1 MMSPVKKD
9 DSVVIDSKTLK
20 VLSVHVENDGTALKP
35 ALQFDLTQKCV
46 VGLANGN
53 HKMDFVNQHQDK
65 SQELTSY
72 LKENIATEASVTL
85 LTISPKT
92 SALSVEVS
100 YHSQKGKTG
109 ENLKN
114 NLIQEVVKIQCYSAC
129 LEFCSSNVTV
139 QSDCCMSSVCN
150 RCTELQSVC
159 DKCKDAGQVS
169 HYPSLRPCHSCLEK
183 NIQCVRLIALT
194 WNVDCESGN

>member
-9 DSVVIDSKTLK
+9 NSVVIDSKTLK

-35 ALQFDLTQKCV
+35 ALQFDPTQKCV

-53 HKMDFVNQHQDK
+53 HKMDFVYQHQDK

-114 NLIQEVVKIQCYSAC
+114 KLIQEVVKIQCYRVC